1 MDTCQGPEWGR
12 VGGGLGNGSQ
22 AACEAEARAWRSR
35 LAPSGGSVT
44 QAFVTPG
51 RTQSTTGPDTDILE
65 GSRSNSSG
73 FAHSETC
80 DVIPNAICSSNKN

>member
-1 MDTCQGPEWGR
+1 M
-12 VGGGLGNGSQ
+12 
-22 AACEAEARAWRSR
+22 
-35 LAPSGGSVT
+35 T

-65 GSRSNSSG
+65 GSGSNSSG